1 MRYPP
6 DSTRLC
12 TELSKS
18 RTEPFEPKYQVKQ
31 WTSRHHHIPAPD
43 YNRSTLSPQGEA
55 KLGIRELSYLSSTDI
70 SNRSQRSWVPR
81 PHDCHVR
88 DIPHR
93 EVVHRVGHLH
103 GRPGDRARQMTP
115 EYDRSG
121 GGASGPIIPFAI
133 VEAKLIG
140 RELARRSRASA

>member
-31 WTSRHHHIPAPD
+31 STSRHHHIPAPD

-55 KLGIRELSYLSSTDI
+55 TLGIRELSYLSSTDI
-70 SNRSQRSWVPR
+70 FQSKLKVMGAAAARLPR
-81 PHDCHVR
+81 PRRTPPRGWYIASVICM
-88 DIPHR
+88 
-93 EVVHRVGHLH
+93 VGRAIAH
-103 GRPGDRARQMTP
+103 GR
-115 EYDRSG
+115 
-121 GGASGPIIPFAI
+121 
-133 VEAKLIG
+133 
-140 RELARRSRASA
+140 

>member
-93 EVVHRVGHLH
+93 EVVHGVGHLH
-103 GRPGDRARQMTP
+103 VPGDRARQRDP
-115 EYDRSG
+115 GVRLQPWRRISADH
-121 GGASGPIIPFAI
+121 PLAI
-133 VEAKLIG
+133 VKGKLIG
-140 RELARRSRASA
+140 HELAKRSRASA